1 MAIQGKPM
9 SDLGA
14 EWVDDAAGPLVR
26 PYTLTGGRTRPT
38 HSRLD
43 VATQVVAAAPDAG
56 PTDLGPEH
64 QKILNLCQRPLSVA
78 EVASYTRVPLGVA
91 RVLLDDLIQRGD
103 IVVGTPTRPEGGPD
117 RDLLQAI
124 LDGIR
129 AI

>member
-1 MAIQGKPM
+1 MA
-9 SDLGA
+9 DLGS

-26 PYTLTGGRTRPT
+26 PYTLTGGRTRPM

-43 VATQVVAAAPDAG
+43 VATQVVAAESGLDPME
-56 PTDLGPEH
+56 LGPEH
-64 QKILNLCQRPLSVA
+64 RKIITLCHHPLSVA

-91 RVLLDDLIQRGD
+91 RVLLDDLINRGD
-103 IVVGTPTRPEGGPD
+103 IVVGTPTRHEGGPD